1 MWIRNQDTSL
11 WTPRVDTLSTS
22 SFDLLKQDLKSLRFY
37 QKVLSGALFS
47 QVTDVNN
54 IYDVLTRQIPKTYY
68 YNNQFSQYVKPYFGS
83 ITEPALISSTSSQF
97 EFLNEHLLEYGQTLK
112 TLFTPKRLINDQI
125 QNLH

>member
-54 IYDVLTRQIPKTYY
+54 IYDVLTRQIPKI
-68 YNNQFSQYVKPYFGS
+68 F
-83 ITEPALISSTSSQF
+83 
-97 EFLNEHLLEYGQTLK
+97 
-112 TLFTPKRLINDQI
+112 
-125 QNLH
+125 